1 MCYDAEFGRFVRN
14 LRMQIKIT
22 RGHCSRH
29 GTISYTNDFPL
40 EITGLGLYR
49 APILSRTV
57 SEINGNFRR
66 K

>member
-1 MCYDAEFGRFVRN
+1 LCVTYVC
-14 LRMQIKIT
+14 K
-22 RGHCSRH
+22 SRSLEV
-29 GTISYTNDFPL
+29 TAADTERSATNDFPL